1 MLGLVIVILKSVI
14 FTPDTVQQFDVK
26 KKLKALLHGVMIIR
40 IFHQLLISL

>member
-26 KKLKALLHGVMIIR
+26 KKTKGPFTWGDDHTNIPSVAH
-40 IFHQLLISL
+40 